1 MQMKKYKHNI
11 VLYILIVV
19 GLISALF
26 INYQRHRVEQVA
38 NSVEIMM
45 DYEDLAKLASVS
57 GKSTEQT
64 LADFKKAGVTTLN
77 VYDTNLEKLYKS
89 GIVSVITNSQLL
101 DERRMGGDKL
111 PWATALTNG
120 QLMQTGVYV
129 IGEPGVYWKEL
140 QEDVKQRFAD
150 SKIIA
155 DGNRPVLFIPGDVE
169 LVMVQHLGLPTQEM
183 KYVVD
188 NGFLLT
194 VRPMNYDKVSAAN
207 IDSVFKRIDE
217 SGAKVSGIHFTALH
231 SLGANEQIDKVAQEL
246 KQRDIT
252 LAMAEH
258 FLQLQF
264 APMLGIEKFPEKTD
278 YRVARLYVIDERE
291 RSKIS
296 VKDATRRFAI
306 TDIERNIRVNFLHTF
321 KEADPDKTLY
331 ETNLDYVRD
340 VADSVKNRGFVLG
353 RASTFVPYFP
363 NKLLFIPLVFGAVA
377 AGVLYLSL
385 FFSRARF
392 SNNRQTILAVLLA
405 AVLSVPIL
413 MGGGLSVRQLVAF
426 ASAVL
431 FPSLSMIYIIHL
443 WDQPVPKEKAT
454 MTHIII
460 SACWQITLAVILSLI
475 GGMYLAAILGD
486 VRFFLELD
494 IYRGVK
500 ATFIAPIL
508 LVGFYYVFKHNIFA
522 KSDKDFSLLKQLKAL
537 LNIKL
542 DMRVLAIVGV
552 LGFVAWVFIGRS
564 GHTAG
569 VPVPAWEIKLRLFL
583 EEVMYARP
591 REKEFMIGHVAF
603 FLAALASIKNYPR
616 IITLAFVCG
625 ATIGQGSLVQTFA
638 HMRTPVF
645 MSTVRAIDGWALGI
659 PIGIVVAIVF
669 NYLYPYLRK
678 IESELNTNE

>member
-1 MQMKKYKHNI
+1 MQMKKCKHNI
-11 VLYILIVV
+11 VLYILIVL
-19 GLISALF
+19 GLVSALL
-26 INYQRHRVEQVA
+26 INYQRHQVERVA
-38 NSVEIMM
+38 NQVEIMM

-57 GKSTEQT
+57 GKSNQEA
-64 LADFKKAGVTTLN
+64 LADFKKAGVTTLS
-77 VYDTNLEKLYKS
+77 VYDTNLEKLSKN
-89 GIVSVITNSQLL
+89 GIISVLTNSQLL
-101 DERRMGGDKL
+101 DERRLGENKL
-111 PWATALTNG
+111 PWAAALTDK
-120 QLMQTGVYV
+120 QLLQTGVYV
-129 IGEPGVYWKEL
+129 MTEPGVYWDEL

-150 SKIIA
+150 SRVIA
-155 DGNRPVLFIPGDVE
+155 TGNKSVLFIPGDTE

-194 VRPMNYDKVSAAN
+194 VRPMNYNKVSAAN
-207 IDSVFKRIDE
+207 INSVFQRIDAA
-217 SGAKVSGIHFTALH
+217 GVPVTGIHFTALH
-231 SLGANEQIDKVAQEL
+231 SLGAKNQIDQVAAEL
-246 KQRDIT
+246 KKRDIT
-252 LAMAEH
+252 LAMAES
-258 FLQLQF
+258 FVQLQF
-264 APMLGIEKFPEKTD
+264 APMLGIEEFPAKTD
-278 YRVARLYVIDERE
+278 YRVARLYVIDKRE

-306 TDIERNIRVNFLHTF
+306 TDIERNIRINFLHTF
-321 KEADPDKTLY
+321 EEAEPDKSLY
-331 ETNLDYVRD
+331 ETNLDYVQG
-340 VADSVKNRGFVLG
+340 VADSVKQRGFVLA
-353 RASTFVPYFP
+353 RASTFAPYFP
-363 NKLLFIPLVFGAVA
+363 NRLLFIPIVFGAVA

-385 FFSRARF
+385 FFSQEKF
-392 SNNRQTILAVLLA
+392 TNTRQSMLTALIALVLC
-405 AVLSVPIL
+405 VPIV
-413 MGGGLSVRQLVAF
+413 MGSGLSVRQLIAF
-426 ASAVL
+426 TSAVI

-443 WDQPVPKEKAT
+443 WDKPVPKEKAC
-454 MTHIII
+454 MTYITL
-460 SACWQITLAVILSLI
+460 SACWQITLAVLLSLI

-522 KSDKDFSLLKQLKAL
+522 KSDQDFDLLKQFKAL

-542 DMRVLAIVGV
+542 DMRVLAVLGV

-603 FLAALASIKNYPR
+603 FLAALASVKNYPR

-638 HMRTPVF
+638 HMRTPVL
-645 MSTVRAIDGWALGI
+645 MSTIRAIDGWALGI
-659 PIGIVVAIVF
+659 PIGIAVAIVF